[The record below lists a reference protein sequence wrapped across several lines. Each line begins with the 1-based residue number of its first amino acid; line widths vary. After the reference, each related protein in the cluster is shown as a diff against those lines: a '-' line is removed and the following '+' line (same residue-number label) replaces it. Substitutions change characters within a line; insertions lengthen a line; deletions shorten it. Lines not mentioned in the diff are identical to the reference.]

1 MSRARHSVKG
11 KRTQVRQANP
21 DAGGAIHPALSG
33 GVSSGKAPKQ
43 ARGKARVARIL
54 RAASELIERHG
65 VTGTTM
71 SGVAELAE
79 IPIGSL
85 YQYFPSKSELIHRL
99 YLDRLQVHHAPAIKA
114 LGAAV
119 SPATF
124 GRAFKD
130 MMLAIYA
137 GVRRDPLMRDVWGG
151 MQADREIRKLHS
163 ADNEYYSGLMR
174 QMAENSGS
182 PLDAQTLRIRATV
195 INELADAVLLRAI
208 TMDAAPAMEL
218 IRDTT
223 EVGIRELGFPAE
235 AAAVRADFARQP
247 LPR

>member
-1 MSRARHSVKG
+1 MKG
-11 KRTQVRQANP
+11 KRVR
-21 DAGGAIHPALSG
+21 AGRASAADLEAIPPALSAAA
-33 GVSSGKAPKQ
+33 SSGKAPKQ

-54 RAASELIERHG
+54 RAVSRLIERHG
-65 VTGTTM
+65 VMDTTM
-71 SGVAELAE
+71 SAVAELAG

-85 YQYFPSKSELIHRL
+85 YQYFPNKSELIHRL
-99 YLDRLQVHHAPAIKA
+99 YLDRLEVHHAPAIKA

-124 GRAFKD
+124 GRAFME

-137 GVRRDPLMRDVWGG
+137 GVRRDPLMRDIWGG

-163 ADNEYYSGLMR
+163 ADNEFYSDLVR
-174 QMAENSGS
+174 RMAENSGS
-182 PLDAQTLRIRATV
+182 PLDPRTLRIRATV
-195 INELADAVLLRAI
+195 INELADAVILRAI
-208 TMDAAPAMEL
+208 TMDATRAMEL

-235 AAAVRADFARQP
+235 AAAVRAELERLP